1 MRRWER
7 TRGYVI
13 APPTESRTNGQPF
26 AFAVRDR
33 HLFSPPRRTRI
44 SSGLLATK
52 MSTPSQVDL
61 LDFMT
66 KFRTDAE
73 AAIPTIEA
81 A

>member
-1 MRRWER
+1 
-7 TRGYVI
+7 
-13 APPTESRTNGQPF
+13 
-26 AFAVRDR
+26 
-33 HLFSPPRRTRI
+33 
-44 SSGLLATK
+44 